1 MSVWETHKIHSE
13 VRLLEIL
20 FVSKIIYWEV
30 LQLKFTWNSFELVI
44 SQVEMAQVDRLAEQ
58 AGRQVG
64 QQVASDIQSTMI
76 LITKICT

>member
-1 MSVWETHKIHSE
+1 MSVWEIHKIHSE
-13 VRLLEIL
+13 VRLLEIS

-44 SQVEMAQVDRLAEQ
+44 SQVEMAQVDQLAEQ

-64 QQVASDIQSTMI
+64 QQVTSDNQSTKI
-76 LITKICT
+76 LNL